1 MPPQR
6 HLALPRALVE
16 EFDRLVAAAAAQ
28 TTVSEL
34 YHAVEGVQGDVIHL
48 RGGGYMWDVCI

>member
-48 RGGGYMWDVCI
+48 RGG

>member
-1 MPPQR
+1 MW
-6 HLALPRALVE
+6 
-16 EFDRLVAAAAAQ
+16 DAQ